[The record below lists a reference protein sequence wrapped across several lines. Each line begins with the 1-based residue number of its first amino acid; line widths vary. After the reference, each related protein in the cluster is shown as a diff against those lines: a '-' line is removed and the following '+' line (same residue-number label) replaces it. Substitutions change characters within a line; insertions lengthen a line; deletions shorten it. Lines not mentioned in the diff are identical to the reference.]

1 MDALEVRTLDRFREL
16 HADVVREVVDDLL
29 AVRVLAEHP
38 DLPQAVTADLR
49 RIFIYLSCLIVII
62 LLCFS
67 LVNKSYIII
76 LKNIYTLVNQYISKE
91 MLSHTAVQ
99 QHCSPARVQAKGNQ
113 KFQEREVNT
122 FERFSLWKIMAWPLA
137 VPGQFFRSAPPVTTK
152 HLSSEWRTMR
162 CHLEERCILA
172 LFPFHPTAMRT
183 RH

>member
-1 MDALEVRTLDRFREL
+1 MTPRFESFVVNRL
-16 HADVVREVVDDLL
+16 IVLRKARHASFYFSGLKSCKLL
-29 AVRVLAEHP
+29 
-38 DLPQAVTADLR
+38 
-49 RIFIYLSCLIVII
+49 LIVII